1 MKMVQGKSDERERDV
16 KEDEVI
22 QSSRLGV
29 AGAADYRING
39 TRATSGG
46 DLY

>member
-1 MKMVQGKSDERERDV
+1 MVPGKTDQREGDV
-16 KEDEVI
+16 KVDEVI
-22 QSSRLGV
+22 QSSGLGV